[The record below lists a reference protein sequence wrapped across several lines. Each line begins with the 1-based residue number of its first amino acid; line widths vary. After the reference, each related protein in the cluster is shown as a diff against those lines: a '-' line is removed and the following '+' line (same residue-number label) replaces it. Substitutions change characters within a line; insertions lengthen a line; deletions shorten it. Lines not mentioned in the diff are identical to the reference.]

1 MNPKE
6 LKMLLPTPPFKES
19 VFTPD
24 VRRYISRLV
33 YDFEM
38 IVRERSQG
46 KASILFINPLIIGD
60 DEIIGI
66 TLLLGKGDGPFQWED
81 ERDDSFDTDVIIK
94 IFQKHLADST
104 VSFYYPGAKEPFHI
118 APLHMDSLGDAFA
131 VAVPELFPEK
141 LETPE
146 KAKTKKKHKRALPS

>member
-1 MNPKE
+1 
-6 LKMLLPTPPFKES
+6 MLLPTPPFKES

-33 YDFEM
+33 YD
-38 IVRERSQG
+38 
-46 KASILFINPLIIGD
+46 
-60 DEIIGI
+60 
-66 TLLLGKGDGPFQWED
+66 
-81 ERDDSFDTDVIIK
+81 
-94 IFQKHLADST
+94 ST
-104 VSFYYPGAKEPFHI
+104 VSFYCPGLDKPFYV

-146 KAKTKKKHKRALPS
+146 KAKTKKKHKGALPS